1 MTNEEMDRTMNA
13 YPTVKQAGEPTPASP
28 PREREVPSALGK
40 IAFALDQLDAA
51 SDKLWVRLAPVIR
64 QVPAEDPKE
73 RKEEMVGAPLAM
85 TLDGIAERILK
96 KQRELTAL
104 EERIQI

>member
-13 YPTVKQAGEPTPASP
+13 YPTLHQAGESPQATPI
-28 PREREVPSALGK
+28 REREVPSALGK

-51 SDKLWVRLAPVIR
+51 SDKLWIRLAPVIP
-64 QVPAEDPKE
+64 QVPPEDPKE
-73 RKEEMVGAPLAM
+73 RKEELVGAPLAM
-85 TLDGIAERILK
+85 TLDGIAERILQ